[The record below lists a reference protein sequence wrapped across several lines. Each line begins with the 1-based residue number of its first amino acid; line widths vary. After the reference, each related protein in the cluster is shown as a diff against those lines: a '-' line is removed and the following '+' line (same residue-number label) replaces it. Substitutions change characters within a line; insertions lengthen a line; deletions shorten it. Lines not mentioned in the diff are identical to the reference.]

1 MCAVF
6 NPQHPG
12 HVTGVVV
19 AVIIGL
25 AIIGA
30 VVAFLLFKKNGH
42 RLPIPGKLTTFDNP
56 LFFSN
61 GQSQA
66 DTVDT
71 TQLVDN
77 AEEENPEPIITIWR
91 PPQFVL

>member
-1 MCAVF
+1 MCAVI
-6 NPQHPG
+6 NPWHPV
-12 HVTGVVV
+12 HITGLVV
-19 AVIIGL
+19 AIIIGL

-30 VVAFLLFKKNGH
+30 VVFFLFKKNGH

-66 DTVDT
+66 DTVDK
-71 TQLVDN
+71 TQLVEN